1 MTATDTDPA
10 YMADQAAEHEWPAGK
25 TFGELT
31 PAQKANAARRAGKQ
45 LEAELKVAGPAI
57 EAIMAEPAGRPRCP
71 ECDTISGHSAF
82 CPQHPEDTSDRPR
95 ARYIHADDGLANEYA
110 TSAIQVAAGLLASQY
125 HQAKVW
131 AEGDESSVWAYLPD
145 TWVSSAA
152 GVLAA
157 VCRG

>member
-1 MTATDTDPA
+1 MTTTANSQLGSLTRCAAADHTDTDPQ
-10 YMADQAAEHEWPAGK
+10 YFADQAAEHE
-25 TFGELT
+25 
-31 PAQKANAARRAGKQ
+31 
-45 LEAELKVAGPAI
+45 
-57 EAIMAEPAGRPRCP
+57 
-71 ECDTISGHSAF
+71 
-82 CPQHPEDTSDRPR
+82 RPR